1 MREGGQDLSWVA
13 FLVVVVCTITRSH
26 TTLGVSYP
34 RVSSGQRV
42 STKDFDR
49 GSLVLKHPPRG
60 AVAKSNRGSAS
71 TCTLE
76 VMHMLPGEGALEEVQ
91 KHTRRRER
99 SRRDFDTTLRL
110 RMIRGG

>member
-13 FLVVVVCTITRSH
+13 FLVFVVCTITRSH
-26 TTLGVSYP
+26 TTLVFLTLASHP
-34 RVSSGQRV
+34 DSASAP
-42 STKDFDR
+42 KDFDR